1 MLAAVFVLVAQ
12 LVLVAVAG
20 TDIPFHDQWDVE
32 GRVLYPSMRDG
43 GASLMAV
50 FAPHNEHRIVW
61 THLLNRGL
69 FTVNGQW
76 DPLVQLV
83 AGAGL
88 HAVVAGLLVGF
99 LASGLIRGLTW
110 ICGVTVALLS
120 LPFAGW
126 HNALWGFQSQVYFAV
141 GFAVVGFGLLTPR
154 ETNRRRTFLGWLAVG
169 ASMLAMG
176 PGLLAP
182 VALVAFGL
190 LRFREGAAR
199 WPALAVAGLFMVGGW
214 WLHMPVPAHAELQ
227 SITPTGFV
235 VALGR
240 MLAWPHTGQ
249 PWAALVLNLPV
260 AIVLFRR
267 AVQKAPTTAAGDFA
281 LLLAFWGFLIAT
293 GAAWSRGGGGEFD
306 AGVPS
311 RYAEFMVLLPLA
323 NLGCVFALVRT
334 VRQRWLAAAWV
345 GFLLVGWAG
354 LSAEVMRGIIL
365 PRARDRE
372 APVRLVREFQRTGD
386 AAVFAGQPRLLV
398 PHPHP
403 ESVRAVLTDP
413 RMKGALPP
421 SLQPEQPMGPLSRGV
436 RTLLGR

>member
-1 MLAAVFVLVAQ
+1 
-12 LVLVAVAG
+12 
-20 TDIPFHDQWDVE
+20 
-32 GRVLYPSMRDG
+32 
-43 GASLMAV
+43 
-50 FAPHNEHRIVW
+50 
-61 THLLNRGL
+61 
-69 FTVNGQW
+69 
-76 DPLVQLV
+76 
-83 AGAGL
+83 
-88 HAVVAGLLVGF
+88 
-99 LASGLIRGLTW
+99 
-110 ICGVTVALLS
+110 
-120 LPFAGW
+120 
-126 HNALWGFQSQVYFAV
+126 
-141 GFAVVGFGLLTPR
+141 
-154 ETNRRRTFLGWLAVG
+154 
-169 ASMLAMG
+169 
-176 PGLLAP
+176 
-182 VALVAFGL
+182 
-190 LRFREGAAR
+190 
-199 WPALAVAGLFMVGGW
+199 
-214 WLHMPVPAHAELQ
+214 
-227 SITPTGFV
+227 
-235 VALGR
+235 
-240 MLAWPHTGQ
+240 
-249 PWAALVLNLPV
+249 
-260 AIVLFRR
+260 
-267 AVQKAPTTAAGDFA
+267 
-281 LLLAFWGFLIAT
+281 WGFLIAT